1 MKDLIEESIV
11 SNCDV
16 RYEIDD
22 KSNKYELNSNVWVS

>member
-22 KSNKYELNSNVWVS
+22 KSNKYVPLG